1 MSCLLTY
8 GFETSTISHIKRKKP
23 SLDKNECGKA
33 NEGKITSKSNY
44 QINVAVI
51 ESDANVNVSQPST
64 TLNHLPLMSI
74 ESELLRKLFR
84 IPEFMIGQTF
94 LFSHCII

>member
-1 MSCLLTY
+1 
-8 GFETSTISHIKRKKP
+8 
-23 SLDKNECGKA
+23 LDKNECGKA